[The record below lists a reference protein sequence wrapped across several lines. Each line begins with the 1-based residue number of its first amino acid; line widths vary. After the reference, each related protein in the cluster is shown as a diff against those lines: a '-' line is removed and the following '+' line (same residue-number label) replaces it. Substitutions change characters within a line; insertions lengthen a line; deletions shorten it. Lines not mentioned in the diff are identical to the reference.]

1 MHPKIHLVMLVGGF
15 LRGLILGLIVVL
27 LVVVL
32 SQGLIRPYFLTIL
45 NKVNM
50 VKKYNPIHI
59 RKYLLVN
66 FLKHAYFMDEK
77 IKIEKDQFYL
87 ID

>member
-1 MHPKIHLVMLVGGF
+1 MLVGGF
-15 LRGLILGLIVVL
+15 LRGLILGLVVVL

-32 SQGLIRPYFLTIL
+32 SQGLILPYFLTIL

-50 VKKYNPIHI
+50 VKKYNSMHI